1 MAQGPASKKKL
12 FESVCFMF
20 GISEIIIR
28 SNFGQKYEIK
38 LAIFIL
44 LKSNIN
50 EKYRSHCF
58 SITPC
63 NIL

>member
-38 LAIFIL
+38 LAIFNL
-44 LKSNIN
+44 LKSNVHENKSNTDFFIYGIN
-50 EKYRSHCF
+50 F
-58 SITPC
+58 
-63 NIL
+63 